1 MTLFRVQAR
10 NDGARVD
17 KVVKENIILSIM
29 IRANG
34 TVVLQQASSDLVPS
48 EAEFRLVTGCVL

>member
-34 TVVLQQASSDLVPS
+34 TVVLQQASSDLVLS
-48 EAEFRLVTGCVL
+48 EAECRLITDCV